1 MVLNMSASNR
11 TKLDI
16 FDMILNHGPITAYSI
31 GNKLKDAKISM
42 PQSTVFRTV
51 KAHEKKANIEVYEKG
66 GSDSRAKILYGP
78 TLLGL
83 FRYSRMVKPKVKD
96 LEKIFK
102 YWIRQKRFQEIAKD
116 LYDPVKLESDPDNV
130 ARVYAEV
137 VVFLREL
144 LDEYEDFVSKNGVP
158 LQTQFDLGLKLKAEK
173 DNAYVEAKLN
183 EFMDSIPLFKR
194 TYQDQVD
201 QQIALFAKYEEFK
214 KSKEC
219 VIEDDKLN

>member
-42 PQSTVFRTV
+42 SQSTVFRTV